1 MGGYIRTFVHSYAVW
16 EQDEVKVREYESTN
30 VRGDEGTSKMR
41 NAECGM
47 GNEEG
52 RGEGPGSL
60 SGLLPP
66 TAYLLPPVANIRRL
80 PFQAI
85 TLYLFCPLTSV
96 L

>member
-1 MGGYIRTFVHSYAVW
+1 MRNAEWRMWNGECGMKKTGG
-16 EQDEVKVREYESTN
+16 EC
-30 VRGDEGTSKMR
+30 GMR

-47 GNEEG
+47 KKGG
-52 RGEGPGSL
+52 GEGPGSL

-85 TLYLFCPLTSV
+85 LNSV
-96 L
+96 F